1 MEIIAVNEYL
11 IENVNTLFPYQSWET
26 HNKPNFSKTIEELYL
41 NQLAADSSTFEVRV
55 TDSWFI
61 KTYCKVVDFLSSTWY
76 HLVLVVK
83 AILTGIGALMCILF
97 IVYLLACTKIHAYK
111 AGENNETHELHD
123 LTNEGENWLPK
134 SGRPDTY
141 NDNK

>member
-11 IENVNTLFPYQSWET
+11 IENVNTLFLYQSWET

-61 KTYCKVVDFLSSTWY
+61 
-76 HLVLVVK
+76 
-83 AILTGIGALMCILF
+83 
-97 IVYLLACTKIHAYK
+97 
-111 AGENNETHELHD
+111 
-123 LTNEGENWLPK
+123 
-134 SGRPDTY
+134 
-141 NDNK
+141 